1 MQNNTITI
9 TVEGRKLNVEKGSS
23 IERVKEGFYPNSNV
37 IIVAAYVNNKLREL
51 TYSITEECNISF
63 VDLSSQ
69 DGVRIY
75 QRSLTFLLVKAFS
88 DVFPGETIQICHSV
102 SKGLFF
108 ESSVKGLNE
117 NDVQNIETRMEE
129 LVKKFTIY

>member
-51 TYSITEECNISF
+51 TYSYNR
-63 VDLSSQ
+63 
-69 DGVRIY
+69 GV
-75 QRSLTFLLVKAFS
+75 
-88 DVFPGETIQICHSV
+88 
-102 SKGLFF
+102 
-108 ESSVKGLNE
+108 
-117 NDVQNIETRMEE
+117 
-129 LVKKFTIY
+129 